1 MGSSSTQSN
10 ARDFQYATN
19 RGQGLKVFTLEEAQ
33 AVLPVVETLLVARH
47 GCSCS
52 VMEIE
57 LDLQQLSQRISLSGG
72 MRVDVPAVKRQ
83 RIAHDLFAEQV
94 QELVTE
100 IDSIGVEVKDL
111 DSGLLDFPCKLE
123 DRVVLLCWKQ
133 GEDRITHWHTMEDG
147 FRGRK
152 PIDDRFRR
160 SKPN

>member
-1 MGSSSTQSN
+1 M
-10 ARDFQYATN
+10 
-19 RGQGLKVFTLEEAQ
+19 KVFTLEEAQ
-33 AVLPVVETLLVARH
+33 AVLPVVEALLKRAMEARR
-47 GCSCS
+47 S

-57 LDLQQLSQRISLSGG
+57 QDLQLLSQRISLSGG

-83 RIAHDLFAEQV
+83 RTAHDLFAEQV

-123 DRVVLLCWKQ
+123 DKVVLLCWKQ

-152 PIDDRFRR
+152 PIDERFRR
-160 SKPN
+160 NKPN

>member
-1 MGSSSTQSN
+1 M
-10 ARDFQYATN
+10 
-19 RGQGLKVFTLEEAQ
+19 KVFTLEEAQ
-33 AVLPVVETLLVARH
+33 AVLPVVEALLKRAMEARR
-47 GCSCS
+47 S

-57 LDLQQLSQRISLSGG
+57 QDLQQLSQRISLSGG

-160 SKPN
+160 NKPN

>member
-1 MGSSSTQSN
+1 M
-10 ARDFQYATN
+10 
-19 RGQGLKVFTLEEAQ
+19 KVFTLEEAQ
-33 AVLPVVETLLVARH
+33 AVLPVVEALLKRAMEARR
-47 GCSCS
+47 S

-57 LDLQQLSQRISLSGG
+57 HDLQQLSQRISLSGG

-83 RIAHDLFAEQV
+83 RTAHDLFAEQV

>member
-1 MGSSSTQSN
+1 
-10 ARDFQYATN
+10 
-19 RGQGLKVFTLEEAQ
+19 LKVFTLEEAQ
-33 AVLPVVETLLVARH
+33 AVLPVVEALLKRAMEARR
-47 GCSCS
+47 S

-57 LDLQQLSQRISLSGG
+57 QDLQLLSQRISLSGG

-83 RIAHDLFAEQV
+83 RTAHDLFAEQV

-123 DRVVLLCWKQ
+123 DKVVLLCWKQ

-152 PIDDRFRR
+152 PIDERFRR
-160 SKPN
+160 NKPN

>member
-1 MGSSSTQSN
+1 M
-10 ARDFQYATN
+10 
-19 RGQGLKVFTLEEAQ
+19 KVFTLEEAQ
-33 AVLPVVETLLVARH
+33 AVLPVVEALLKRAMEARR
-47 GCSCS
+47 S
-52 VMEIE
+52 VTEIE
-57 LDLQQLSQRISLSGG
+57 QGLQELGQRISLSGG

-83 RIAHDLFAEQV
+83 RTAHALFAEQV

>member
-1 MGSSSTQSN
+1 M
-10 ARDFQYATN
+10 
-19 RGQGLKVFTLEEAQ
+19 KVFTLEEAQ
-33 AVLPVVETLLVARH
+33 AVLPVVEALLKRAMEARR
-47 GCSCS
+47 S
-52 VMEIE
+52 VTEIE
-57 LDLQQLSQRISLSGG
+57 QDLQQLSQRISLSGG

-160 SKPN
+160 NKPN